1 MLRSLESH
9 LQGTSIRNFVQLK
22 NFKDN
27 LEQSQLKRV
36 VKSANIRLEN
46 NNNINTKIM
55 NTSEVH

>member
-9 LQGTSIRNFVQLK
+9 LQGTSIGNFFHLK

-46 NNNINTKIM
+46 NNINTKIM
-55 NTSEVH
+55 DTSEVH